1 MPCSPTKGHCVFPI
15 PLVGYWGPGSDP
27 VFMRVRGVQA
37 SHLSPFVVTPI
48 TPFSELMPSPLCALL
63 SALAKGISASLFAL
77 QVSHDIGQGT

>member
-15 PLVGYWGPGSDP
+15 PLVGYWVLGARERSSVHAGSWC
-27 VFMRVRGVQA
+27 A
-37 SHLSPFVVTPI
+37 SVTPI